1 MDQDRGF
8 LRLGLI
14 RLVVT
19 TVITVLTVLDPYAVL
34 HVPDPTTSPNDTT
47 RVTPVTSLDQGSLH
61 CLVRIPD
68 KYYAY
73 ASF

>member
-14 RLVVT
+14 RLV
-19 TVITVLTVLDPYAVL
+19 TVLTVFNGFLDPYAVL

-68 KYYAY
+68 KSYAY